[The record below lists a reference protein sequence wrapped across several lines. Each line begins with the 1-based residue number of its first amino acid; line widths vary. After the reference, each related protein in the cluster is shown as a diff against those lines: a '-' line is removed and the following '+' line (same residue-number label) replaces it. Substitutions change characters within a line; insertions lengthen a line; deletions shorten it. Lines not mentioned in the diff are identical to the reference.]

1 MPGANQKSVS
11 LPDQVEADFEVV
23 AKFMDI
29 PPATLKRN
37 ALLVWWQSEEF
48 SLLLK
53 RAKEEQG
60 KGNEAN

>member
-1 MPGANQKSVS
+1 MPGVNQRSIS

-23 AKFMDI
+23 ANFMGI
-29 PPATLKRN
+29 PIATLTRN
-37 ALLVWWQSEEF
+37 VLLTWWGSEEF